1 MIFFHRFLIGTAILF
16 SMGFAVWA
24 FMQFRADGGTTAA
37 RARHHLRGDRDRT
50 RCLPQEPE
58 PLSPSMNH
66 DALEAGMFWA
76 GALMALTPLVF
87 AGVVIGVWWFQR
99 RKAKKSGLRLERDE
113 P

>member
-1 MIFFHRFLIGTAILF
+1 
-16 SMGFAVWA
+16 
-24 FMQFRADGGTTAA
+24 
-37 RARHHLRGDRDRT
+37 
-50 RCLPQEPE
+50 
-58 PLSPSMNH
+58 MNH

-99 RKAKKSGLRLERDE
+99 RKERKGRLRLERHE